1 MAKVIWSPQALED
14 LESIFTFIAR
24 DSADRAA
31 LFIERI
37 IESTDRLQDFPTSG
51 RIIEEINKKEC
62 REIIYGSYRIMFEI
76 KGEYIRIAAVV
87 HSTRDWKIDGW
98 K

>member
-1 MAKVIWSPQALED
+1 MAEVIWSPQSLED
-14 LESIFTFIAR
+14 LQSIFAFIAR

-31 LFIERI
+31 LFIERV
-37 IESTDRLQDFPTSG
+37 IESTDRLQEFPTSG
-51 RIIEEINKKEC
+51 RIIEEINKEEC

-87 HSTRDWKIDGW
+87 HSARNWKIDEW